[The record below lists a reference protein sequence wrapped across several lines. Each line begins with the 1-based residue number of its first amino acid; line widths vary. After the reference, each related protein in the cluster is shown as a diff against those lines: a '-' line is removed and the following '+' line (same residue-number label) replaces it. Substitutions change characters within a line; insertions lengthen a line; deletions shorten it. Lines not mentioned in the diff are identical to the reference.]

1 MKVQFSLRINS
12 DLLKEIKI
20 MSIEKNQTI
29 SETIEILIL
38 KSLPESRKKN
48 LSLDSLSKN
57 SQK

>member
-1 MKVQFSLRINS
+1 MKEQFSLRINS

-38 KSLPESRKKN
+38 KSFPESRKKN
-48 LSLDSLSKN
+48 LSLDSLSN
-57 SQK
+57 MSQN

>member
-1 MKVQFSLRINS
+1 MKKQFSLRINS

-20 MSIEKNQTI
+20 MSIEKNLTI

-48 LSLDSLSKN
+48 LSLDSLSN
-57 SQK
+57 MLQN

>member
-1 MKVQFSLRINS
+1 MKEQFSLRINS

-29 SETIEILIL
+29 SETIEILIF

-48 LSLDSLSKN
+48 LSLDSLSN
-57 SQK
+57 TLQN